1 MPSIIGP
8 SGIPPLLLPY
18 TPRRE
23 RRWSGRRVGRGG
35 GGGGGRNEEDKEEK
49 KREEE
54 EQEEKQRRGRGEGKK
69 GGEEMQCTH

>member
-8 SGIPPLLLPY
+8 SGIPPLLLAY

-35 GGGGGRNEEDKEEK
+35 GGRNEEDEEGK

-69 GGEEMQCTH
+69 GGEKCNVHIK